1 MWWYYREYSVAVYR
15 SPFQKTSTSMAS
27 VRQKKKGIRAVSS
40 PPPEASSLPRPVV
53 SPNEPHSTTSRAR
66 VSDLSPPKPPAGAA
80 VVQSARNKG
89 KRSPSATAPPPSS
102 TTSRGK
108 SSPTHLVGGAA
119 GARCAWKCGRFQLA
133 WCRDGCSTVSSY
145 VIAHWF

>member
-1 MWWYYREYSVAVYR
+1 
-15 SPFQKTSTSMAS
+15 MAS
-27 VRQKKKGIRAVSS
+27 VRQKKKGIRAVSTPS
-40 PPPEASSLPRPVV
+40 PEASSLPRPVV

-66 VSDLSPPKPPAGAA
+66 VSDLSPPKPPARAA
-80 VVQSARNKG
+80 VAQSARNKG

-119 GARCAWKCGRFQLA
+119 GARCGWENGSLQLA
-133 WCRDGCSTVSSY
+133 WCRYACTTAVYVQFSTKVPAG
-145 VIAHWF
+145 IALLVVFWYFQGL